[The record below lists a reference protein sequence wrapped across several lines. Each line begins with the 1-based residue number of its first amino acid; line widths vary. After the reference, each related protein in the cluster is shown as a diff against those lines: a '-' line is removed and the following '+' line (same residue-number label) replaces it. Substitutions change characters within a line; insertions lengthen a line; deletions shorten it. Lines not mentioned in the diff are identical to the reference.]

1 MTIIIIM
8 VYEYH
13 EAFRPETV
21 FNYVRLEDV
30 LSNFEGYR
38 VRFVYD
44 NSLVKDL
51 IVLQHIVPHFVDRLP
66 TYIVLYSEALY
77 YKFVKRV
84 SCLVEAKPE
93 LSDAIDKLK
102 IIKIGKNEEAHFGE
116 LAWFIEQ
123 GDLEEEFES
132 LLMFLGKM
140 EERSALILY
149 GSIEYYLTG
158 IGSGVFKK
166 LVDLFSTFSEE
177 MTIFGFRHRS
187 GMSAP
192 EVILISELYDIVV
205 NVWKDNQSFD
215 NTTFC
220 FTIECQCRG
229 GVKHGKLKIENGLLK
244 SII

>member
-1 MTIIIIM
+1 M
-8 VYEYH
+8 VYEHH
-13 EAFRPETV
+13 ESFRPESV
-21 FNYVRLEDV
+21 FSYVKFEEIIP
-30 LSNFEGYR
+30 NFEGHR

-51 IVLQHIVPHFVDRLP
+51 IVLQHIVPHFVCKLP
-66 TYIVLYSEALY
+66 TYIILYSEALY

-102 IIKIGKNEEAHFGE
+102 IIKIGKNEETRFGE

-123 GDLEEEFES
+123 GNLEEEFES
-132 LLMFLGKM
+132 LLIFLGKM
-140 EERSALILY
+140 EENSALILY

-158 IGSGVFKK
+158 IGSGAFKK
-166 LVDLFSTFSEE
+166 FVDLFSTLSEGV
-177 MTIFGFRHRS
+177 TIFGFRHRS
-187 GMSAP
+187 GMNAP
-192 EVILISELYDIVV
+192 EVILINELYDVVV
-205 NVWKDNQSFD
+205 NVWKDDHSFD